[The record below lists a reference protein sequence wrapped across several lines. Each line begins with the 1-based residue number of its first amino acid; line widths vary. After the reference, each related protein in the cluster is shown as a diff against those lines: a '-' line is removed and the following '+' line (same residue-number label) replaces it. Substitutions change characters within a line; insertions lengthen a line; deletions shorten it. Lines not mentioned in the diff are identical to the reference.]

1 MAYGIRKQHFIDYL
15 DNNMFSHA
23 YLFEVGNYTEDYT
36 FILDFV
42 KLLFCNNKK
51 FDELNCN
58 DCNMCSLI
66 DEGNFPDLYII
77 KPDGNEIKKE
87 QMLNLEMEFSNTSV
101 ITKKKIYIILEADK
115 MNNYSANSILKFLEE
130 PRDNIYGILV
140 TKNKYKLLPTIVSRC
155 LCFNIREESIYNFD
169 DEYYKEFL
177 SYLVNTEKLFIN
189 YDSIIEYFY
198 EKISE
203 EDEKPKKQ
211 FNKKKILNFF
221 NNINLYLFDYYN
233 GKIKNEE
240 LDSIDK
246 NRIVDYICV
255 IQNSLLDFEFN
266 LNYKL
271 WFDSLFAKLDGGN
284 YD

>member
-1 MAYGIRKQHFIDYL
+1 MTYGIRKQHFIDYL

-23 YLFEVGNYTEDYT
+23 YLFEVGNYTDDYS

-42 KLLFCNNKK
+42 KLLFCGKNK
-51 FDELNCN
+51 FNELNC
-58 DCNMCSLI
+58 DKCNICNLI
-66 DEGNFPDLYII
+66 NKGDLPDLCII
-77 KPDGNEIKKE
+77 KPEGNEIKKE
-87 QMLNLEMEFSNTSV
+87 QMINLEMEFSNTSF

-130 PRDNIYGILV
+130 PRDNIYGILI

-155 LCFNIREESIYNFD
+155 LCFNIREDSVYNFE

-177 SYLVNTEKLFIN
+177 SYLVNTESLFIN
-189 YDSIIEYFY
+189 YDSIIDYFY
-198 EKISE
+198 DKIVDSE
-203 EDEKPKKQ
+203 GKTKKQ
-211 FNKKKILNFF
+211 FNKKKILEFF

-233 GKIKNEE
+233 EKVENKE
-240 LDSIDK
+240 LNSIDK
-246 NRIVDYICV
+246 NRIVDYICI